1 MSSQVAKCCAVNPC
15 AATVSL
21 VFGFSRFHV
30 PMRIVALPATMCSFP
45 VVIPLVDIPLKARC
59 TARQAGRKMPEET
72 STESYLGKL
81 GLFCL
86 RFVWDM
92 PCPMPVWGMD
102 FTSSANIIS
111 KAAKHQAWWGVV
123 VILILLLTLCGT
135 RNSCQR
141 CHRRLY
147 CDPISVSFSRCQP
160 SVKLILS
167 PGFLCSCWAFTL
179 CTCNAQK

>member
-102 FTSSANIIS
+102 FHRRQSGDASGLVGCSSY
-111 KAAKHQAWWGVV
+111 G
-123 VILILLLTLCGT
+123 ILILLLTLFGT
-135 RNSCQR
+135 RNFLSA
-141 CHRRLY
+141 L
-147 CDPISVSFSRCQP
+147 SSSFVLLP
-160 SVKLILS
+160 NYI
-167 PGFLCSCWAFTL
+167 
-179 CTCNAQK
+179 